1 MDIVE
6 YIGTVLELELLDCQK
21 VLLRNLYETYKNK
34 KDIRILVRPHIG
46 RNYFYTHLKQ
56 NILPIYK
63 ELTQNRKTLDS
74 DK

>member
-6 YIGTVLELELLDCQK
+6 YIETVLELELLDCQK

>member
-6 YIGTVLELELLDCQK
+6 YIEAVLELELLDCQK

-63 ELTQNRKTLDS
+63 ELTQSRKTLDS

>member
-6 YIGTVLELELLDCQK
+6 YIETALELELLDCQK
-21 VLLRNLYETYKNK
+21 VLIRNSYENK
-34 KDIRILVRPHIG
+34 KDIRILVGPHIG
-46 RNYFYTHLKQ
+46 RNYVYTHLKQ

-63 ELTQNRKTLDS
+63 ELTQSGKTLDS

>member
-6 YIGTVLELELLDCQK
+6 YIETALELELLDCQK
-21 VLLRNLYETYKNK
+21 VLIRNLYEKYENK
-34 KDIRILVRPHIG
+34 KDIRILVGPHIG
-46 RNYFYTHLKQ
+46 RNYVYTHLKQ

-63 ELTQNRKTLDS
+63 ELTQSWKTLDS